1 MLMNERIKSMRKLKN
16 LTLLEVAEKLGVKE
30 ATMQRYESGEIKNI
44 KHETIV
50 QLADIFECSP
60 IYLIGWCES
69 PSCLESDSDMAKR
82 IKELRLSLCLT
93 LEEVANQV
101 GVGKSTVRKW
111 ETGIIANMRCDK
123 IAALA
128 KALHTTPGYLMGWT
142 DEQAISPVSKS
153 ICKQIEDKF
162 GKNAATA
169 LSLYV
174 QLDEIDQVRIT
185 ERMSI
190 LLENEKYSPKTK
202 NGTSP
207 A

>member
-1 MLMNERIKSMRKLKN
+1 M
-16 LTLLEVAEKLGVKE
+16 
-30 ATMQRYESGEIKNI
+30 
-44 KHETIV
+44 
-50 QLADIFECSP
+50 
-60 IYLIGWCES
+60 
-69 PSCLESDSDMAKR
+69 SDSDMAKR
-82 IKELRLSLCLT
+82 IKELRLSLSLT

-111 ETGIIANMRCDK
+111 ETGIIANMKRDK

-185 ERMSI
+185 ERMTV
-190 LLENEKYSPKTK
+190 LLEDEKYSSKTK
-202 NGTSP
+202 NGASP

>member
-1 MLMNERIKSMRKLKN
+1 MIINERIKSMRNLRN

-60 IYLIGWCES
+60 IYLMGWCES
-69 PSCLESDSDMAKR
+69 PSG
-82 IKELRLSLCLT
+82 LSAVIEKTEHPSILS
-93 LEEVANQV
+93 QV
-101 GVGKSTVRKW
+101 KKDYG
-111 ETGIIANMRCDK
+111 E
-123 IAALA
+123 
-128 KALHTTPGYLMGWT
+128 
-142 DEQAISPVSKS
+142 
-153 ICKQIEDKF
+153 
-162 GKNAATA
+162 NAATA

-185 ERMSI
+185 ERMTV
-190 LLENEKYSPKTK
+190 LLEDEKYSPKTK
-202 NGTSP
+202 NGASP

>member
-1 MLMNERIKSMRKLKN
+1 M
-16 LTLLEVAEKLGVKE
+16 
-30 ATMQRYESGEIKNI
+30 
-44 KHETIV
+44 
-50 QLADIFECSP
+50 
-60 IYLIGWCES
+60 
-69 PSCLESDSDMAKR
+69 SDSDMAKR
-82 IKELRLSLCLT
+82 IKELRLSLGLT

-111 ETGIIANMRCDK
+111 ETGIIANMKRDK

-162 GKNAATA
+162 GENAATA
-169 LSLYV
+169 LNLYV

-185 ERMSI
+185 ERMTV
-190 LLENEKYSPKTK
+190 LLEDEKYSSKTK
-202 NGTSP
+202 NGASP

>member
-1 MLMNERIKSMRKLKN
+1 M
-16 LTLLEVAEKLGVKE
+16 
-30 ATMQRYESGEIKNI
+30 
-44 KHETIV
+44 
-50 QLADIFECSP
+50 
-60 IYLIGWCES
+60 
-69 PSCLESDSDMAKR
+69 SDSDMAKR
-82 IKELRLSLCLT
+82 IKELRLSLGLT

-111 ETGIIANMRCDK
+111 ETGIIANMKRDK

-142 DEQAISPVSKS
+142 DEQAISAVSKS

-185 ERMSI
+185 ERMTV
-190 LLENEKYSPKTK
+190 LLEDEKYSSKTK
-202 NGTSP
+202 NGASP

>member
-1 MLMNERIKSMRKLKN
+1 M
-16 LTLLEVAEKLGVKE
+16 
-30 ATMQRYESGEIKNI
+30 
-44 KHETIV
+44 
-50 QLADIFECSP
+50 
-60 IYLIGWCES
+60 
-69 PSCLESDSDMAKR
+69 SDSDMAKR
-82 IKELRLSLCLT
+82 IKELRLSLGLT

-111 ETGIIANMRCDK
+111 ETGIIANMKRDK

-142 DEQAISPVSKS
+142 DEQAFSPVSKS

-185 ERMSI
+185 ERMTV
-190 LLENEKYSPKTK
+190 LLEDEKYSSKTK
-202 NGTSP
+202 NGASP

>member
-1 MLMNERIKSMRKLKN
+1 M
-16 LTLLEVAEKLGVKE
+16 
-30 ATMQRYESGEIKNI
+30 
-44 KHETIV
+44 
-50 QLADIFECSP
+50 
-60 IYLIGWCES
+60 
-69 PSCLESDSDMAKR
+69 SDSDMAKR
-82 IKELRLSLCLT
+82 IKELRLSLGLT

-111 ETGIIANMRCDK
+111 ETGIIANMKRDK

-185 ERMSI
+185 ERMTV
-190 LLENEKYSPKTK
+190 LLEVEMYSSKPK
-202 NGTSP
+202 NGASP
-207 A
+207 S

>member
-1 MLMNERIKSMRKLKN
+1 M
-16 LTLLEVAEKLGVKE
+16 
-30 ATMQRYESGEIKNI
+30 
-44 KHETIV
+44 
-50 QLADIFECSP
+50 
-60 IYLIGWCES
+60 
-69 PSCLESDSDMAKR
+69 SDSDMAKR
-82 IKELRLSLCLT
+82 IKELRLSLGLT

-111 ETGIIANMRCDK
+111 ETGIIANMKRDK

-185 ERMSI
+185 ERMTV
-190 LLENEKYSPKTK
+190 LLEDEKYSLKQKTARHPHK
-202 NGTSP
+202 
-207 A
+207 

>member
-1 MLMNERIKSMRKLKN
+1 M
-16 LTLLEVAEKLGVKE
+16 
-30 ATMQRYESGEIKNI
+30 
-44 KHETIV
+44 
-50 QLADIFECSP
+50 
-60 IYLIGWCES
+60 
-69 PSCLESDSDMAKR
+69 SDSDMAKR
-82 IKELRLSLCLT
+82 IKELRLSLGLT

-111 ETGIIANMRCDK
+111 ETGIIANMKRDK

-174 QLDEIDQVRIT
+174 QLDERDQVRIT
-185 ERMSI
+185 ERMTV
-190 LLENEKYSPKTK
+190 LLEDEKYSPKTK
-202 NGTSP
+202 NGASP

>member
-1 MLMNERIKSMRKLKN
+1 M
-16 LTLLEVAEKLGVKE
+16 
-30 ATMQRYESGEIKNI
+30 
-44 KHETIV
+44 
-50 QLADIFECSP
+50 
-60 IYLIGWCES
+60 
-69 PSCLESDSDMAKR
+69 SDSDMAKR
-82 IKELRLSLCLT
+82 IKELRLSLGLT

-111 ETGIIANMRCDK
+111 ETGIIANMKRDK

-162 GKNAATA
+162 GKSAATA

-185 ERMSI
+185 ERMTV
-190 LLENEKYSPKTK
+190 LLEDEKYSSKTK
-202 NGTSP
+202 NGASP

>member
-1 MLMNERIKSMRKLKN
+1 M
-16 LTLLEVAEKLGVKE
+16 
-30 ATMQRYESGEIKNI
+30 
-44 KHETIV
+44 
-50 QLADIFECSP
+50 
-60 IYLIGWCES
+60 
-69 PSCLESDSDMAKR
+69 SDSDMAKR
-82 IKELRLSLCLT
+82 IKELRLSLGLT

-111 ETGIIANMRCDK
+111 ETGIIANMKRDK

-142 DEQAISPVSKS
+142 DEQAISPVPKS

-185 ERMSI
+185 ERMTV
-190 LLENEKYSPKTK
+190 LLEDEKYSSKTK
-202 NGTSP
+202 NGASP

>member
-1 MLMNERIKSMRKLKN
+1 M
-16 LTLLEVAEKLGVKE
+16 
-30 ATMQRYESGEIKNI
+30 
-44 KHETIV
+44 
-50 QLADIFECSP
+50 
-60 IYLIGWCES
+60 
-69 PSCLESDSDMAKR
+69 SDSDMAKR
-82 IKELRLSLCLT
+82 IKELRLSLGLT

-111 ETGIIANMRCDK
+111 ETGIIANMKRDK

-128 KALHTTPGYLMGWT
+128 KALYTTPGYLMGWT
-142 DEQAISPVSKS
+142 DEQAIPPVSKS

-185 ERMSI
+185 ERMTV
-190 LLENEKYSPKTK
+190 LLEDEKYSSKTK
-202 NGTSP
+202 NGASP

>member
-1 MLMNERIKSMRKLKN
+1 M
-16 LTLLEVAEKLGVKE
+16 
-30 ATMQRYESGEIKNI
+30 
-44 KHETIV
+44 
-50 QLADIFECSP
+50 
-60 IYLIGWCES
+60 
-69 PSCLESDSDMAKR
+69 SDSDMAKR
-82 IKELRLSLCLT
+82 IKELRLSLGLT

-111 ETGIIANMRCDK
+111 ETGIIANMKRDK

-128 KALHTTPGYLMGWT
+128 EALHTTPGYLMGWT

-185 ERMSI
+185 ERMTV
-190 LLENEKYSPKTK
+190 LLEDEKYSSTTK
-202 NGTSP
+202 NGASP

>member
-1 MLMNERIKSMRKLKN
+1 M
-16 LTLLEVAEKLGVKE
+16 
-30 ATMQRYESGEIKNI
+30 
-44 KHETIV
+44 
-50 QLADIFECSP
+50 
-60 IYLIGWCES
+60 
-69 PSCLESDSDMAKR
+69 SDSDMAKR
-82 IKELRLSLCLT
+82 IKELRLSLGLT

-111 ETGIIANMRCDK
+111 ETGIIANMKRDK

-185 ERMSI
+185 ERMTV
-190 LLENEKYSPKTK
+190 LLEDEKYSSKPK
-202 NGTSP
+202 NGASP

>member
-1 MLMNERIKSMRKLKN
+1 M
-16 LTLLEVAEKLGVKE
+16 
-30 ATMQRYESGEIKNI
+30 
-44 KHETIV
+44 
-50 QLADIFECSP
+50 
-60 IYLIGWCES
+60 
-69 PSCLESDSDMAKR
+69 SDSDMAKR
-82 IKELRLSLCLT
+82 IKELRLSLGLT

-111 ETGIIANMRCDK
+111 ETGIIANMKRDK

-185 ERMSI
+185 ERMTV
-190 LLENEKYSPKTK
+190 LLEDEKYSSKTK
-202 NGTSP
+202 NGASP

>member
-1 MLMNERIKSMRKLKN
+1 M
-16 LTLLEVAEKLGVKE
+16 
-30 ATMQRYESGEIKNI
+30 
-44 KHETIV
+44 
-50 QLADIFECSP
+50 
-60 IYLIGWCES
+60 
-69 PSCLESDSDMAKR
+69 SDSD
-82 IKELRLSLCLT
+82 I
-93 LEEVANQV
+93 

-111 ETGIIANMRCDK
+111 ETGIIANMKRDK

-185 ERMSI
+185 ERMTV
-190 LLENEKYSPKTK
+190 LLEDEKYSPKTK
-202 NGTSP
+202 NGASP